1 MQELNAS
8 TLNIHEQDLQCASFI
23 NTIGNLSLVSKLK
36 NEKNANDSFMQ
47 IKKVLLN
54 DLSKFRTLNKMF
66 EDLNHFDLTTL
77 KNRTEYLVLLAAD
90 QYKLYKLETS
100 KDYSEQNIE

>member
-1 MQELNAS
+1 
-8 TLNIHEQDLQCASFI
+8 
-23 NTIGNLSLVSKLK
+23 
-36 NEKNANDSFMQ
+36 
-47 IKKVLLN
+47 
-54 DLSKFRTLNKMF
+54 MF

-90 QYKLYKLETS
+90 QYKLYKLETA